1 MRKSFFDLLDSART
15 WGTKRLHAPSTMPTE
30 STLEVYLQSDGKPAL
45 VGCLSWEQGEY
56 VFRYEPSY
64 TGRPI
69 SAFPEVGQEYRSRY
83 LWPFFA
89 TRIPPLDREDM
100 RKAINDRKLNED
112 QTIEI
117 LGSIARLSTANPYE
131 FRLAGG

>member
-1 MRKSFFDLLDSART
+1 MKKSVFDLLTSARF
-15 WGTKRLHAPSTMPTE
+15 WGTKPIRAPSTVPTE
-30 STLEVYLQSDGKPAL
+30 STLEVYLQSAGQPAL
-45 VGCLSWEQGEY
+45 VGCLSLEQGEY

-64 TGRPI
+64 AGQPI

-89 TRIPPLDREDM
+89 TRIPPFDREDM
-100 RKAINDRKLNED
+100 RKVINDRQLNED

-117 LGSIARLSTANPYE
+117 LGSVAKLSAANPYE
-131 FRLAGG
+131 FKLAGG

>member
-1 MRKSFFDLLDSART
+1 MKKSVFDLLTSAKF
-15 WGTKRLHAPSTMPTE
+15 WGTKRIRAPSTMPTE
-30 STLEVYLQSDGKPAL
+30 RTLEVYLQSAGQLTL

-64 TGRPI
+64 TGKPI
-69 SAFPEVGQEYRSRY
+69 SAFPEVGQESRSKY

-89 TRIPPLDREDM
+89 TRIPPLDRDDM
-100 RKAINDRKLNED
+100 RKAISVRKLNED

-117 LGSIARLSTANPYE
+117 LGSIARLSATNPYE

>member
-1 MRKSFFDLLDSART
+1 MKKSVFDLLTSARF
-15 WGTKRLHAPSTMPTE
+15 WGTKRIPAPSTMPTE
-30 STLEVYLQSDGKPAL
+30 STLEVYLQSDGQPTL

-100 RKAINDRKLNED
+100 RKVINERKLNED